1 MTASSTASDRALGA
15 RVPVDITTWATVE
28 ESDIKSAKD
37 RAQYKRRRDAAIVY
51 SSTRSWKEAA
61 RIVGTSE
68 RNFRRLWGRCCEL
81 ASDGRP
87 WGFRGLV
94 PRKVIRRATRRR
106 MLRSPKG
113 VATKGFGGSLEKL
126 LLDHPSIRTGL
137 ITTLGR
143 LGPEA
148 YQPVTMKG
156 RQLQLQFER
165 LCREAGLTE
174 DDYPLN
180 TRERCRR
187 SLPDWVKRVY
197 LPQYAFAYVKGEH
210 GQDAATGFD
219 FQKEGDARRPP
230 AKAWEEWQIDE
241 VKIDVY
247 ARYEF
252 LSPDFV
258 PISLELPR
266 IVAVVL
272 KDTGSG
278 AVPAWKLVIGREVNV
293 GDLLEVLWM
302 AISGPT
308 KVQPSVPGSDYKD
321 GAGYPATVI
330 PELRWTFPSTIG
342 LDNALAHLA
351 NDFRNSLEKSGGSKV
366 LLGKPKTPLER
377 ANIEAEFSAL
387 ARKVLHQLP
396 GTTGS
401 GPSDPKRK
409 KAALPLEGLIR
420 IEDLEHTL
428 DVYFANR
435 NGLPHAASNY
445 VAPLE
450 RLRHNLDRGLL
461 SVAVLLPDKRHAH
474 VFGLRCEVTVRADLR
489 KGRRPFVNFLKMR
502 YRGPALTAFT
512 GYVGKRLVVRAS
524 PMDLRTIVL
533 FDEQGCEL
541 GVLRAEG
548 KWGALPHDLRIRR
561 LFLKLRREHSLGKQ
575 AEDDPMR
582 ALFKH
587 LNKGA
592 ERDATQAGQLAYLMH
607 YLRGY
612 STELGLGLLA
622 DIRARDHLEK
632 AANDITELALF
643 PVPTTSTSPAA
654 PPVVQNVA
662 LSPLPTPTRQ
672 SPAPQPTKQLTAQ
685 PTTPAR
691 APYVLAQRRVRR

>member
-1 MTASSTASDRALGA
+1 MTASSIASSRALGL
-15 RVPVDITTWATVE
+15 RLPVDITTWATVE
-28 ESDIKSAKD
+28 ESDIKAAKD
-37 RAQYKRRRDAAIVY
+37 RAKYKRRRDAVSVY
-51 SSTRSWKEAA
+51 GNTQSLKEAA

-68 RNFRRLWGRCCEL
+68 RNFRRLWGRCCAL
-81 ASDGRP
+81 APDGRP
-87 WGFRGLV
+87 WGFRALV
-94 PRKVIRRATRRR
+94 PNKVTRKVSRKEL
-106 MLRSPKG
+106 LRSLKG
-113 VATKGFGGSLEKL
+113 VATKGFPGSFEKL
-126 LLDHPSIRTGL
+126 LIDFPSIRTEL
-137 ITTLGR
+137 VAALGR

-148 YQPVTMKG
+148 HRPVTMKG

-165 LCREAGLTE
+165 LCFEAGLTQ
-174 DDYPLN
+174 DDYPFN

-187 SLPDWVKRVY
+187 SLPEWVKRVY

-219 FQKEGDARRPP
+219 FQKEGDARRAP
-230 AKAWEEWQIDE
+230 AKAWDEWQLDE

-252 LSPDFV
+252 LSPDLV

-293 GDLLEVLWM
+293 GDLLEVLWT
-302 AISGPT
+302 AVSGPP
-308 KVQPSVPGSDYKD
+308 KVQPSVPGSDYQD
-321 GAGYPATVI
+321 GAGYPSVVL
-330 PELRWTFPSTIG
+330 EGLRWAWPRVLP

-351 NDFRNSLEKSGGSKV
+351 NDLRNAVEKIGGSKV
-366 LLGKPKTPLER
+366 LLGKPKTPLAR
-377 ANIEAEFSAL
+377 AEIESEFSAL

-401 GPSDPKRK
+401 GPTDPRRK
-409 KAALPLEGLIR
+409 KAATPLEGLIR
-420 IEDLEHTL
+420 VEDLEHTL

-450 RLRHNLDRGLL
+450 RLRHNLERGLL
-461 SVAVLLPDKRHAH
+461 SVAVLPPDRRHAH
-474 VFGLRCEVTVRADLR
+474 VFGLRREVTVRADLR
-489 KGRRPFVNFLKMR
+489 KGRPPFVNFMKLR
-502 YRGPALTAFT
+502 YRGPALTPFT

-533 FDEQGCEL
+533 YDEQGCEL

-561 LFLKLRREHSLGKQ
+561 LFLKLRRENSLGKQ
-575 AEDDPMR
+575 AEDDPLR
-582 ALFKH
+582 ALFAH

-592 ERDATQAGQLAYLMH
+592 QRDATQAGQLAYLMR

-612 STELGLGLLA
+612 SGELSPSLLS
-622 DIRARDHLEK
+622 DIGARVHLEK
-632 AANDITELALF
+632 AANDISEVALLPPPEGRTPSVPKLLA
-643 PVPTTSTSPAA
+643 PAPNPQPPTPKSPQQPAA
-654 PPVVQNVA
+654 QTITSARPV
-662 LSPLPTPTRQ
+662 
-672 SPAPQPTKQLTAQ
+672 
-685 PTTPAR
+685 
-691 APYVLAQRRVRR
+691 YVLAQKRVRR

>member
-1 MTASSTASDRALGA
+1 MTASSIASNRALGLKI
-15 RVPVDITTWATVE
+15 PVDIATWATVE
-28 ESDIKSAKD
+28 ESDIRSVRD
-37 RAQYKRRRDAAIVY
+37 RAKYKRRRDAVIVY
-51 SSTRSWKEAA
+51 GNTRNGKEAA

-68 RNFRRLWGRCCEL
+68 RNFRRLWDRCCAL
-81 ASDGRP
+81 APDGRP

-94 PRKVIRRATRRR
+94 PNKVIRRATRKGQ
-106 MLRSPKG
+106 LRSLKG
-113 VATKGFGGSLEKL
+113 IASKGFGGSFERL
-126 LLDHPSIRTGL
+126 LLDFPSIRTGL
-137 ITTLGR
+137 VAALGR
-143 LGPEA
+143 LGRDA

-165 LCREAGLTE
+165 LCFEAGLTE
-174 DDYPLN
+174 NDYPLN

-187 SLPDWVKRVY
+187 SLPEWVKRVY

-210 GQDAATGFD
+210 GQDAATAFD
-219 FQKEGDARRPP
+219 FQKDGEARRAP
-230 AKAWEEWQIDE
+230 AKAWDEWQLDE

-302 AISGPT
+302 AVSGPP
-308 KVQPSVPGSDYKD
+308 KVQASVPGSEYKD
-321 GAGYPATVI
+321 GAGYPAVVI
-330 PELRWTFPSTIG
+330 EGLRWAWPQTLS

-351 NDFRNSLEKSGGSKV
+351 NDLRNAVEKIGGCKV
-366 LLGKPKTPLER
+366 LLGKPKTPLAR
-377 ANIEAEFSAL
+377 AEIESEFSAL
-387 ARKVLHQLP
+387 ARKAVHQLP
-396 GTTGS
+396 GTSGS
-401 GPSDPKRK
+401 GPTDPKRK

-420 IEDLEHTL
+420 VEDLEHTL

-461 SVAVLLPDKRHAH
+461 SVAVLPPDKRHAH
-474 VFGLRCEVTVRADLR
+474 AFGLRREVTVRADLG
-489 KGRRPFVNFLKMR
+489 KGRPPFVNFLKLR
-502 YRGPALTAFT
+502 YRGPALTPFT

-533 FDEQGCEL
+533 YDEQGCEL

-548 KWGALPHDLRIRR
+548 KWGALPHYLRIRR
-561 LFLKLRREHSLGKQ
+561 LFLKLRRDNSLGKQ
-575 AEDDPMR
+575 AEDDPLR
-582 ALFKH
+582 ALFAH

-592 ERDATQAGQLAYLMH
+592 QRDATQAGQLAYLMR

-612 STELGLGLLA
+612 SSELSPSLLS
-622 DIRARDHLEK
+622 DIGARVHLEK
-632 AANDITELALF
+632 AANDISE
-643 PVPTTSTSPAA
+643 
-654 PPVVQNVA
+654 VA
-662 LSPLPTPTRQ
+662 LLPLPIGAALPVTPAVPKLIAPLPTVQ
-672 SPAPQPTKQLTAQ
+672 LPAPKSISAR
-685 PTTPAR
+685 PA
-691 APYVLAQRRVRR
+691 YVLTPKRVRR

>member
-1 MTASSTASDRALGA
+1 MTASSIGSDRALGL
-15 RVPVDITTWATVE
+15 RLSVDINTWATVE
-28 ESDIKSAKD
+28 ESDIKAAKD
-37 RAQYKRRRDAAIVY
+37 RAKYKRRRDAAIVY
-51 SSTRSWKEAA
+51 GNTRSLKEAA

-68 RNFRRLWGRCCEL
+68 RNFRRLWERCCAL
-81 ASDGRP
+81 APDGRP

-94 PRKVIRRATRRR
+94 PNKVTKKANRRAP
-106 MLRSPKG
+106 LRSLKG
-113 VATKGFGGSLEKL
+113 VATRGFTGSFEKL
-126 LLDHPSIRTGL
+126 LLDFPSIRTGL
-137 ITTLGR
+137 VEALGR

-148 YQPVTMKG
+148 YRPVTMKG

-165 LCREAGLTE
+165 LCFEAGLTE

-187 SLPDWVKRVY
+187 SLPKWVKRVY

-219 FQKEGDARRPP
+219 FQKEGEARRTP
-230 AKAWEEWQIDE
+230 AKAWDEWQLDE

-266 IVAVVL
+266 VVAVVL

-278 AVPAWKLVIGREVNV
+278 AIPAWKLVIGREVNA

-302 AISGPT
+302 AVSGPP
-308 KVQPSVPGSDYKD
+308 KVHASVPGSDYKD
-321 GAGYPATVI
+321 GGGYPSVVL
-330 PELRWTFPSTIG
+330 ESLRWAWPQMLP
-342 LDNALAHLA
+342 LDNALAHVA
-351 NDFRNSLEKSGGSKV
+351 NDVRNSVEKIGGCKV
-366 LLGKPKTPLER
+366 FLGKPKTPLER
-377 ANIEAEFSAL
+377 ASIEAEFSAL

-409 KAALPLEGLIR
+409 KAALALEGLIR
-420 IEDLEHTL
+420 VEDLEHTL

-445 VAPLE
+445 VAPLA
-450 RLRHNLDRGLL
+450 RLRHNLERGLL
-461 SVAVLLPDKRHAH
+461 SVAVLPPDKRHAH
-474 VFGLRCEVTVRADLR
+474 VFGLRREVTVRADLA
-489 KGRRPFVNFLKMR
+489 KGRPPFVNFLKLR
-502 YRGPALTAFT
+502 YRGPALTPFT

-533 FDEQGCEL
+533 YDEQGCEL

-561 LFLKLRREHSLGKQ
+561 LFLKLRRENSLGEQ

-582 ALFKH
+582 ALFAH

-592 ERDATQAGQLAYLMH
+592 ERDSTQAGQLAYLMR

-612 STELGLGLLA
+612 SGELSPSLLS
-622 DIRARDHLEK
+622 DIGSRVHLEK
-632 AANDITELALF
+632 AANDVSELALL
-643 PVPTTSTSPAA
+643 PAPSGSLPLVAPAAQNVIAPATSPT
-654 PPVVQNVA
+654 Q
-662 LSPLPTPTRQ
+662 Q
-672 SPAPQPTKQLTAQ
+672 SSAPQSTKRPTAQ
-685 PTTPAR
+685 PTTSARPA
-691 APYVLAQRRVRR
+691 YVLSQKRVRR